1 VRFILLTIL
10 VLLSPVAALAMGDL
24 SGDGPTTRVPEP
36 SIDFTVV
43 VTDTEMNP
51 FEVTKATFDGHVYL
65 TGTVGKAKV
74 SVPFEKIQRVDF
86 VPAEGIDVTALITF
100 TDGKQQALLV
110 KGTLPAYGQTAYGN
124 VAIEL
129 RYLRDAVFKGRTK

>member
-1 VRFILLTIL
+1 MRLFLLL
-10 VLLSPVAALAMGDL
+10 VLIVLLPLSALAMGDL

-51 FEVTKATFDGHVYL
+51 FTVSKATFDGHVYL
-65 TGTVGKAKV
+65 TGTLGKAKV
-74 SVPFEKIQRVDF
+74 SVPFEKMALVDF
-86 VPAEGIDVTALITF
+86 VPAEGMDVTALITF
-100 TDGKQQALLV
+100 LDGQQQALVV

>member
-1 VRFILLTIL
+1 MRFLL
-10 VLLSPVAALAMGDL
+10 LLLLLLPTPASAMGDF
-24 SGDGPTTRVPEP
+24 SGDGPTTRIPEP

-51 FEVTKATFDGHVYL
+51 FEVSKATFDGHVYL
-65 TGTVGKAKV
+65 TGELGKAKV
-74 SVPFEKIQRVDF
+74 SVPFENIARVDF

-100 TDGKQQALLV
+100 RDGKQQALVV
-110 KGTLPAYGQTAYGN
+110 KGTTPVYGQTAYGN

-129 RYLRDAVFKGRTK
+129 RYLRDAVYKGRTAK